1 MKWAVIGLV
10 ALVVLGGV
18 GYAVYSL
25 TDAPEQAQ
33 EWWDEKR
40 LENFP
45 TIAQREIDEMEGRLT
60 KLKETRS
67 KLDLERIKLQGG
79 EKLGDSNF
87 STADSGFMTVYGYE
101 KRIAA
106 YVEAGEKLG
115 KAFADAK
122 AAPGAVIDASSGE
135 LDPNSEIAVSF
146 THPKSGKA
154 VNQNITV
161 GSVRKILEEEI
172 ETELSTM
179 EYECELVK
187 KSVENYVSTIGKVDE
202 TIKAQEVAIK
212 EFKQEVKKI
221 EAELKMIKV
230 QEDLAEINKAISGE
244 QSNSNLGKLISQY
257 EKKKKDFAARQIQE
271 EGSASGK
278 TTSLDDLAKGSGS
291 SSSKKSRFIK

>member
-18 GYAVYSL
+18 GYAVYEL

-45 TIAQREIDEMEGRLT
+45 AIAQREVEEMEGRLA

-67 KLDLERIKLQGG
+67 KLDLDRIKLQGG
-79 EKLGDSNF
+79 EKMGDSNF
-87 STADSGFMTVYGYE
+87 SDADNGFMTVYGYE

-106 YVEAGEKLG
+106 YNEAGEKLG
-115 KAFADAK
+115 KAYADAK
-122 AAPGAVIDASSGE
+122 AAPNAVIDANTGD
-135 LDPNSEIAVSF
+135 LDPKYEIAVSF
-146 THPKSGKA
+146 THPKTGRA
-154 VNQNITV
+154 VNQNLAV
-161 GSVRKILEEEI
+161 EAVLKIADEI
-172 ETELSTM
+172 ETELATM
-179 EYECELVK
+179 EYNIELVK
-187 KSVENYVSTIGKVDE
+187 KSVENYNATIGKVDE
-202 TIKAQEVAIK
+202 TIKAQEGAIK

-230 QEDLAEINKAISGE
+230 QEDLAEINKAIAGE

-257 EKKKKDFAARQIQE
+257 EKKKKDFSARQIQE
-271 EGSASGK
+271 EGSNK
-278 TTSLDDLAKGSGS
+278 TVSLDDLGKGSS
-291 SSSKKSRFIK
+291 TSAPKKSRFIK